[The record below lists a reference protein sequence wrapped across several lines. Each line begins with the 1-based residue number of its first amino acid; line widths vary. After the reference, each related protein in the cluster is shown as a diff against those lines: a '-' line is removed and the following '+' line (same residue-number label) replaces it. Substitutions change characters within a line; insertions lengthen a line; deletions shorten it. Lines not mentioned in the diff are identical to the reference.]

1 LKNQGFYI
9 DTSDLQAYVKYLQTL
24 SYKDMIRESAA
35 VVRQTANDMK
45 AAYKSF
51 VPESER
57 EGATKKYG
65 FTSGNLRRSL
75 GVYRKRQTSIFMV
88 EFSVGFKQHKSGE
101 LARKVGQ
108 GKRAYDGYYGA
119 WVDAGVAGRQKGQS
133 ETKSNLSRR
142 FRKRAE
148 SAVNNV
154 YQAGM
159 SARGRRVLEKKL
171 TKIAEGKK

>member
-9 DTSDLQAYVKYLQTL
+9 DTSDLQEYIKYLQTL

-51 VPESER
+51 VPVSGR
-57 EGATKKYG
+57 SGATKKYG

-75 GVYRKRQTSIFMV
+75 GVYRKRQTSTWMV
-88 EFSVGFKQHKSGE
+88 EFSVGFKQHRFGS
-101 LARKVGQ
+101 LAKKIGQ

-119 WVDAGVAGRQKGQS
+119 WVDAGVAGRQRGKPQKPYDS
-133 ETKSNLSRR
+133 EGFRR
-142 FRKRAE
+142 KAE
-148 SAVNNV
+148 NAVNNV

-159 SARGRRVLEKKL
+159 SQRGRRVLQRKL
-171 TKIAEGKK
+171 TKIAERKK